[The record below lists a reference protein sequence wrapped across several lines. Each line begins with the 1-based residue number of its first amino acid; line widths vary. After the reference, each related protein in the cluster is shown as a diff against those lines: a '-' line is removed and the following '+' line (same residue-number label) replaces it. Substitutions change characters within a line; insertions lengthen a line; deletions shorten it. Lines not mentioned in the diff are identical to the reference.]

1 MTSFWKSFFAS
12 LLAVLV
18 GSGLFLLLSLVVL
31 TGMLVMMGGSGGRR
45 VSSVKPHSVLR
56 IDLSQP
62 LVERAT
68 GNALDLFDYDELG
81 FREQI
86 TLYDAVALVERAA
99 TDPRIEG
106 IYLQVPMAVPMG
118 ISALYELREALAE
131 FREQSGKFVV
141 SYADVYSQGGYYLA
155 SVGDQV
161 WLNPQGEWRGRGW
174 LRTPCFTKDCSISSV
189 CGPSWCGTDASRGP
203 ANRSYGSR

>member
-1 MTSFWKSFFAS
+1 MTSFGRVFCEF
-12 LLAVLV
+12 V
-18 GSGLFLLLSLVVL
+18 GRFGRQRIVFVVEF
-31 TGMLVMMGGSGGRR
+31 GGFDRDVGDDGGSGGRR

-141 SYADVYSQGGYYLA
+141 SYADVYSQGGTIWRRWGIRCGSIRRGVAWQGMA
-155 SVGDQV
+155 SNTVFYKGLFDKLGV
-161 WLNPQGEWRGRGW
+161 RAELVRHGR
-174 LRTPCFTKDCSISSV
+174 FK
-189 CGPSWCGTDASRGP
+189 GP